1 VVVADIAIIV
11 SARSTARTHLRADV
25 GRFAYGRSVAAF
37 VCRLGHG
44 PAWDD
49 TRGIREK
56 DGRDNHAKFMDS
68 LVADR
73 FIVVGGPVR
82 CGDFTAHL
90 VEAADEQEIR
100 NRLAEDPWAIDAH
113 PTVESVEPWS
123 LWLDGRHTR
132 SSTNDDAGGAHNQ

>member
-1 VVVADIAIIV
+1 
-11 SARSTARTHLRADV
+11 
-25 GRFAYGRSVAAF
+25 
-37 VCRLGHG
+37 LGHG

-49 TRGIREK
+49 TSGIREK
-56 DGRDNHAKFMDS
+56 DGWDNHAEFMTS

-73 FIVVGGPVR
+73 LIVVGGPVGR
-82 CGDFTAHL
+82 GDFTAHL

-113 PTVESVEPWS
+113 LTVESVEPWS

-132 SSTNDDAGGAHNQ
+132 SSTNDDAGGARNRLFVIKRGSSGLTRRFVFA